1 MIADIISRILA
12 LIISLSLLWGS
23 IQCLSTGRFG
33 AGVTGVLM
41 LILAVFVLFI
51 SFGSHETEQFNHHD
65 WDD

>member
-12 LIISLSLLWGS
+12 LIISLSLFWGS

-41 LILAVFVLFI
+41 LILAVFVLFLT
-51 SFGSHETEQFNHHD
+51 FGNEEGQALNQHD
-65 WDD
+65 WED